1 MGETAVQQGNGDLLR
16 GFMCPAMDLSTKA
29 LNNIAGDQ
37 STKFGA
43 KNRLSPFHGTMA
55 PL

>member
-1 MGETAVQQGNGDLLR
+1 MGETAVQQGTWDLLLIL
-16 GFMCPAMDLSTKA
+16 MCPAMDLSTIA
-29 LNNIAGDQ
+29 LDNIARDP

-43 KNRLSPFHGTMA
+43 ENRLSPFHGTMA